1 MNPVRKNCYNF
12 YMSTPADAADILI
25 VDDTPM
31 NQRLLSHVLNQS
43 GYQTRIASTGKQAI
57 EAVRQA
63 HPDLV
68 LLDIMMPEMTGYDVC
83 EQLKA
88 DPATRNIPVVF
99 LSALD
104 ATEDKVRA
112 FTVGGVDYITKPFQI
127 EEVLARVETHLS
139 LQALRRQL
147 QVANKDLEQKLD
159 ELQARNA
166 ELDAFAHTVA
176 HDLKNPLSTVLGF
189 AHILAQRPEM
199 FETKEDMAREAGRV
213 LSGAQKMYDII
224 ESLLLLAGVRK
235 EVVDLS
241 PLDMSRIVHEV
252 QERLGALI
260 QEYHPEIILP
270 ASWPTAYGY
279 APWIEE
285 VWANYI
291 SNAMKYGGQPPRLE
305 LGAESSNGLNGKP
318 MVRFWVCDNGPGLS
332 AEQQAK
338 LFTPFTRIHVTR
350 AKGHGLGLSIVQR
363 IVEKVGGEVGVVSQ
377 PGEGA
382 TFYFTLPAEAEK

>member
-1 MNPVRKNCYNF
+1 
-12 YMSTPADAADILI
+12 MSTPVIAADILI

-31 NQRLLSHVLNQS
+31 NQRLLSHVLVQS
-43 GYQTRIASTGKQAI
+43 GYQTRIASNGKQALEI
-57 EAVRQA
+57 VQQA

-88 DPATRNIPVVF
+88 DPSTSNIPVIF

-139 LQALRRQL
+139 LQGLRRQL
-147 QVANKDLEQKLD
+147 QQANKDLEQKLD

-176 HDLKNPLSTVLGF
+176 HDLKNPLSTILGF
-189 AHILAQRPEM
+189 AHLLAQRPEM
-199 FETKEDMAREAGRV
+199 FESQAEMAKEAGRI
-213 LSGAQKMYDII
+213 LSGAKKMNDII

-235 EVVDLS
+235 EMVALS
-241 PLDMSRIVHEV
+241 PLDMGKIVAEV
-252 QERLGALI
+252 HERLGALI
-260 QEYHPEIILP
+260 NEYQPEIILP
-270 ASWPTAYGY
+270 PSWPQADGY

-285 VWANYI
+285 VWANYL
-291 SNAMKYGGQPPRLE
+291 SNAMKYGGQPPRVE
-305 LGAESSNGLNGKP
+305 LGAEPVNGADGKP
-318 MVRFWVCDNGPGLS
+318 MVRFWTRDNGPGLS
-332 AEQQAK
+332 PEDQTK

-363 IVEKVGGEVGVVSQ
+363 IVEKFGGEVGVVSQ
-377 PGEGA
+377 PGQGS
-382 TFYFTLPAEAEK
+382 TFYFTLPASG

>member
-1 MNPVRKNCYNF
+1 
-12 YMSTPADAADILI
+12 MSTPVIAADILI

-31 NQRLLSHVLNQS
+31 NQRLLSHVLVQS
-43 GYQTRIASTGKQAI
+43 GYQTRIASNGKQALEI
-57 EAVRQA
+57 VQQA

-88 DPATRNIPVVF
+88 DPSTSNIPVIF

-139 LQALRRQL
+139 LQGLRRQL
-147 QVANKDLEQKLD
+147 QQANKDLEQKLD

-189 AHILAQRPEM
+189 AHLLAQRPEM
-199 FETKEDMAREAGRV
+199 FESQDEMAKEAGRI
-213 LSGAQKMYDII
+213 LSGAKKMNDII

-235 EVVDLS
+235 EMVALS
-241 PLDMSRIVHEV
+241 PLDMGKIVAEV
-252 QERLGALI
+252 HERLGALI
-260 QEYHPEIILP
+260 NEYQPEIILP
-270 ASWPTAYGY
+270 PSWPQADGY

-285 VWANYI
+285 VWANYL
-291 SNAMKYGGQPPRLE
+291 SNAMKYGGQPPRVE
-305 LGAESSNGLNGKP
+305 LGAEPVNGADGKP
-318 MVRFWVCDNGPGLS
+318 MVRFWTRDNGPGLS
-332 AEQQAK
+332 PEDQTK

-363 IVEKVGGEVGVVSQ
+363 IVEKFGGEVGVVSQ
-377 PGEGA
+377 PGQGS
-382 TFYFTLPAEAEK
+382 TFYFTLPASE

>member
-1 MNPVRKNCYNF
+1 
-12 YMSTPADAADILI
+12 MSTPVIAADILI

-31 NQRLLSHVLNQS
+31 NQRLLSHVLVQS
-43 GYQTRIASTGKQAI
+43 GYQTRIASNGKQALEI
-57 EAVRQA
+57 VQQA

-88 DPATRNIPVVF
+88 DPSTSNIPVIF

-139 LQALRRQL
+139 LQGLRRQL
-147 QVANKDLEQKLD
+147 QQANKDLEQKLD

-189 AHILAQRPEM
+189 AHLLAQRPEM
-199 FETKEDMAREAGRV
+199 FESQDEMAKEAGRI
-213 LSGAQKMYDII
+213 LSGAKKMNDII
-224 ESLLLLAGVRK
+224 DSLLLLAGVRK
-235 EVVDLS
+235 EMVALS
-241 PLDMSRIVHEV
+241 PLDMGKIVAEV
-252 QERLGALI
+252 HERLGALI
-260 QEYHPEIILP
+260 NEYQPEIILP
-270 ASWPTAYGY
+270 PSWPQADGY

-291 SNAMKYGGQPPRLE
+291 SNAMKYGGQPPRVE
-305 LGAESSNGLNGKP
+305 LGAEPVNGADGKP
-318 MVRFWVCDNGPGLS
+318 MVRFWTRDNGPGLS
-332 AEQQAK
+332 PEDQTK

-363 IVEKVGGEVGVVSQ
+363 IVEKFGGEVGVVSQ
-377 PGEGA
+377 PGQGS
-382 TFYFTLPAEAEK
+382 TFYFTLPASG

>member
-1 MNPVRKNCYNF
+1 
-12 YMSTPADAADILI
+12 MSTPVIAADILI

-31 NQRLLSHVLNQS
+31 NQRLLSHVLVQS
-43 GYQTRIASTGKQAI
+43 GYQTRIASNGKQALEI
-57 EAVRQA
+57 VQQA

-88 DPATRNIPVVF
+88 DPSTSNIPVIF

-139 LQALRRQL
+139 LQGLRRQL
-147 QVANKDLEQKLD
+147 QQANKDLEQKLD

-189 AHILAQRPEM
+189 AHLLAQRPEM
-199 FETKEDMAREAGRV
+199 FESQDEMAKEAGRI
-213 LSGAQKMYDII
+213 LSGAKKMNDII

-235 EVVDLS
+235 EMVALS
-241 PLDMSRIVHEV
+241 PLDMGKIVAEV
-252 QERLGALI
+252 HERLGALI
-260 QEYHPEIILP
+260 NEYQPEIILP
-270 ASWPTAYGY
+270 PSWPQADGY

-291 SNAMKYGGQPPRLE
+291 SNAMKYGGQPPRVE
-305 LGAESSNGLNGKP
+305 LGAEPVNGADGKP
-318 MVRFWVCDNGPGLS
+318 MVRFWTRDNGPGLS
-332 AEQQAK
+332 PEDQTK

-363 IVEKVGGEVGVVSQ
+363 IVEKFGGEVGVVSQ
-377 PGEGA
+377 PGQGS
-382 TFYFTLPAEAEK
+382 TFYFTLPASE

>member
-1 MNPVRKNCYNF
+1 
-12 YMSTPADAADILI
+12 MSTPVIAADILI

-31 NQRLLSHVLNQS
+31 NQRLLSHVLVQS
-43 GYQTRIASTGKQAI
+43 GYQTRIASNGKQALEI
-57 EAVRQA
+57 VQQA

-88 DPATRNIPVVF
+88 DPATRNIPVIF

-139 LQALRRQL
+139 LQGLRRQL
-147 QVANKDLEQKLD
+147 QQANKDLEQKLD

-189 AHILAQRPEM
+189 AHLLAQRPEM
-199 FETKEDMAREAGRV
+199 FESQDEMAKEAGRI
-213 LSGAQKMYDII
+213 LSGAKKMNDII

-235 EVVDLS
+235 EMVALS
-241 PLDMSRIVHEV
+241 PLDMGKIVAEV
-252 QERLGALI
+252 HERLGALI
-260 QEYHPEIILP
+260 NEYQPEIILP
-270 ASWPTAYGY
+270 PSWPQADGY

-285 VWANYI
+285 VWANYL
-291 SNAMKYGGQPPRLE
+291 SNAMKYGGQPPRVE
-305 LGAESSNGLNGKP
+305 LGAESVNGADGKP
-318 MVRFWVCDNGPGLS
+318 MVRFWTRDNGPGLS
-332 AEQQAK
+332 PEDQTK

-363 IVEKVGGEVGVVSQ
+363 IVEKFGGEVGVVSQ
-377 PGEGA
+377 PGQGS
-382 TFYFTLPAEAEK
+382 TFYFTLPASE

>member
-1 MNPVRKNCYNF
+1 
-12 YMSTPADAADILI
+12 MSTPVIAADILI

-31 NQRLLSHVLNQS
+31 NQRLLSHVLVQS
-43 GYQTRIASTGKQAI
+43 GYQTRIASNGKQALEI
-57 EAVRQA
+57 VQQA

-88 DPATRNIPVVF
+88 DPSTSNIPVIF

-139 LQALRRQL
+139 LQGLRRQL
-147 QVANKDLEQKLD
+147 QQANKDLEQKLD

-176 HDLKNPLSTVLGF
+176 HDLKNPLSTILGF
-189 AHILAQRPEM
+189 AHLLAQRPEM
-199 FETKEDMAREAGRV
+199 FESQAEMAKEAGRI
-213 LSGAQKMYDII
+213 LSGAKKMNDII

-235 EVVDLS
+235 EMVALS
-241 PLDMSRIVHEV
+241 PLDMGKIVAEV
-252 QERLGALI
+252 HERLGALI
-260 QEYHPEIILP
+260 NEYQPEIILP
-270 ASWPTAYGY
+270 PSWPQADGY

-285 VWANYI
+285 VWANYL
-291 SNAMKYGGQPPRLE
+291 SNAMKYGGQPPRVE
-305 LGAESSNGLNGKP
+305 LGAESVNGADGKP
-318 MVRFWVCDNGPGLS
+318 MVRFWTRDNGPGLS
-332 AEQQAK
+332 PEDQTK

-363 IVEKVGGEVGVVSQ
+363 IVEKFGGEVGVVSQ
-377 PGEGA
+377 PGQGS
-382 TFYFTLPAEAEK
+382 TFYFTLPASG

>member
-1 MNPVRKNCYNF
+1 MEKRDSAEKSSFSNATAQQSQLTV
-12 YMSTPADAADILI
+12 LV
-25 VDDTPM
+25 VDDEAF
-31 NQRLLSHVLNQS
+31 NVDYLLQELEDFGVK
-43 GYQTRIASTGKQAI
+43 TIAAANGV
-57 EAVRQA
+57 EALAQVEE
-63 HPDLV
+63 HSPDLV

-88 DPATRNIPVVF
+88 DPSTSNIPVIF

-139 LQALRRQL
+139 LQGLRRQL
-147 QVANKDLEQKLD
+147 QQANKDLEQKLD

-189 AHILAQRPEM
+189 AHLLAQRPEM
-199 FETKEDMAREAGRV
+199 FESQDEMAKEAGRI
-213 LSGAQKMYDII
+213 LSGAKKMNDII

-235 EVVDLS
+235 EMVALS
-241 PLDMSRIVHEV
+241 PLDMGKIVAEV
-252 QERLGALI
+252 HERLGALI
-260 QEYHPEIILP
+260 NEYQPEIILP
-270 ASWPTAYGY
+270 PSWPQADGY

-285 VWANYI
+285 VWANYL
-291 SNAMKYGGQPPRLE
+291 SNAMKYGGQPPRVE
-305 LGAESSNGLNGKP
+305 LGAEPVNGADGKP
-318 MVRFWVCDNGPGLS
+318 MVRFWTRDNGPGLS
-332 AEQQAK
+332 PEDQTK

-363 IVEKVGGEVGVVSQ
+363 IVEKFGGEVGVVSQ
-377 PGEGA
+377 PGQGS
-382 TFYFTLPAEAEK
+382 TFYFTLPASE

>member
-1 MNPVRKNCYNF
+1 
-12 YMSTPADAADILI
+12 MSTPVIAADILI

-31 NQRLLSHVLNQS
+31 NQRLLSHVLVQS
-43 GYQTRIASTGKQAI
+43 GYQTRIASNGKQALEI
-57 EAVRQA
+57 VQQA

-88 DPATRNIPVVF
+88 DPSTSNIPVIF

-139 LQALRRQL
+139 LQGLRRQL
-147 QVANKDLEQKLD
+147 QQANKDLEQKLD

-176 HDLKNPLSTVLGF
+176 HDLKNPLSTILGF
-189 AHILAQRPEM
+189 AHLLAQRPEM
-199 FETKEDMAREAGRV
+199 FESQAEMAKEAGRI
-213 LSGAQKMYDII
+213 LSGAKKMNDII

-235 EVVDLS
+235 EMVALS
-241 PLDMSRIVHEV
+241 PLDMGKIVAEV
-252 QERLGALI
+252 HERLGALI
-260 QEYHPEIILP
+260 NEYQPEIILP
-270 ASWPTAYGY
+270 PSWPQADGY

-285 VWANYI
+285 VWANYL
-291 SNAMKYGGQPPRLE
+291 SNAMKYGGQPPRVE
-305 LGAESSNGLNGKP
+305 LGAESVNGADGKP
-318 MVRFWVCDNGPGLS
+318 MVRFWTRDNGPGLS
-332 AEQQAK
+332 PEDQTK

-363 IVEKVGGEVGVVSQ
+363 IVEKFGGEVGVVSQ
-377 PGEGA
+377 PGQGS
-382 TFYFTLPAEAEK
+382 TFYFTLPASE

>member
-1 MNPVRKNCYNF
+1 
-12 YMSTPADAADILI
+12 MSTPVYAADILI

-31 NQRLLSHVLNQS
+31 NQRLLSHVLTQN
-43 GYQTRIASTGKQAI
+43 GYKTRIAGTGKQAL

-88 DPATRNIPVVF
+88 DPATHSIPVVF

-147 QVANKDLEQKLD
+147 QVTNKDLEQKLD

-199 FETKEDMAREAGRV
+199 FDTKEDMAREAGRV

-260 QEYHPEIILP
+260 QEYHPQIILP
-270 ASWPTAYGY
+270 AAWPTAYGY

-305 LGAESSNGLNGKP
+305 LGAEASNGLNGKA
-318 MVRFWVCDNGPGLS
+318 MVRFWVRDNGPGLS
-332 AEQQAK
+332 PEQQAK

-363 IVEKVGGEVGVVSQ
+363 IVEKFGGEVGVVSQ
-377 PGEGA
+377 PGEGS
-382 TFYFTLPAEAEK
+382 TFYFTLPAEAET

>member
-1 MNPVRKNCYNF
+1 
-12 YMSTPADAADILI
+12 MSTPVIAADILI

-31 NQRLLSHVLNQS
+31 NQRLLSHVLVQS
-43 GYQTRIASTGKQAI
+43 GYQTRIASNGKQAL
-57 EAVRQA
+57 ETVQQA

-88 DPATRNIPVVF
+88 DPSTSNIPVIF

-139 LQALRRQL
+139 LQGLRRQL
-147 QVANKDLEQKLD
+147 QQANKDLEQKLD

-176 HDLKNPLSTVLGF
+176 HDLKNPLSTILGF
-189 AHILAQRPEM
+189 AHLLAQRPEM
-199 FETKEDMAREAGRV
+199 FESQAEMAKEAGRI
-213 LSGAQKMYDII
+213 LSGAKKMNDII

-235 EVVDLS
+235 EMVALS
-241 PLDMSRIVHEV
+241 PLDMGKIVAEV
-252 QERLGALI
+252 HERLGALI
-260 QEYHPEIILP
+260 NEYQPEIILP
-270 ASWPTAYGY
+270 PSWPQADGY

-285 VWANYI
+285 VWANYL
-291 SNAMKYGGQPPRLE
+291 SNAMKYGGQPPRVE
-305 LGAESSNGLNGKP
+305 LGAESVNGADGKP
-318 MVRFWVCDNGPGLS
+318 MVRFWTRDNGPGLS
-332 AEQQAK
+332 PEDQTK

-363 IVEKVGGEVGVVSQ
+363 IVEKFGGEVGVVSQ
-377 PGEGA
+377 PGQGS
-382 TFYFTLPAEAEK
+382 TFYFTLPASEG

>member
-1 MNPVRKNCYNF
+1 
-12 YMSTPADAADILI
+12 MSTPVIAADILI

-31 NQRLLSHVLNQS
+31 NQRLLSHVLVQS
-43 GYQTRIASTGKQAI
+43 GYQTRIASNGKQALEI
-57 EAVRQA
+57 VQQA

-88 DPATRNIPVVF
+88 DPSTSNIPVIF

-139 LQALRRQL
+139 LQGLRRQL
-147 QVANKDLEQKLD
+147 QQANKDLEQKLD

-189 AHILAQRPEM
+189 AHLLAQRPEM
-199 FETKEDMAREAGRV
+199 FESQDEMAKEAGRI
-213 LSGAQKMYDII
+213 LSGAKKMNDII

-235 EVVDLS
+235 EMVALS
-241 PLDMSRIVHEV
+241 PLDMGKIVAEV
-252 QERLGALI
+252 HERLGALI
-260 QEYHPEIILP
+260 NEYQPEIILP
-270 ASWPTAYGY
+270 PSWPQADGY

-285 VWANYI
+285 VWANYL
-291 SNAMKYGGQPPRLE
+291 SNAMKYGGQPPRVE
-305 LGAESSNGLNGKP
+305 LGAEPVNGADGKP
-318 MVRFWVCDNGPGLS
+318 MVRFWTRDNGPGLS
-332 AEQQAK
+332 PEDQTK

-363 IVEKVGGEVGVVSQ
+363 IVEKFGGEVGVVSQ
-377 PGEGA
+377 PGQGS
-382 TFYFTLPAEAEK
+382 TFYFTLPASG